1 MSIIDFKAMKKD
13 KELFDNMAD
22 RLIKDTLNKKKEYAT
37 LYNKANMLKNE
48 INLIL
53 IDFRKT
59 AYEAGLK
66 IDRNINDY
74 SFSELEDLLV
84 DTNIANKYLEK
95 LKIYVYKIKLRL
107 NEINQMRTN
116 MIQLDL
122 YENHMNGMEDD
133 TLDEEYIDM
142 DKIRA
147 ERGIEFNDEVEAVT
161 SVLQK
166 FNYDSL
172 TSTTDEY
179 FDHICDGTITIKD
192 IAREMYGSPSYWVYI
207 YTFDN
212 NEDIINKILLSNHIN
227 IDEFVSNPEYIKGI
241 NLKLPK
247 EIEFYSD
254 EFNTTTLKKIS

>member
-1 MSIIDFKAMKKD
+1 
-13 KELFDNMAD
+13 
-22 RLIKDTLNKKKEYAT
+22 
-37 LYNKANMLKNE
+37 
-48 INLIL
+48 
-53 IDFRKT
+53 
-59 AYEAGLK
+59 
-66 IDRNINDY
+66 
-74 SFSELEDLLV
+74 
-84 DTNIANKYLEK
+84 
-95 LKIYVYKIKLRL
+95 
-107 NEINQMRTN
+107 

-147 ERGIEFNDEVEAVT
+147 ERGIEFDDEVEETT

-179 FDHICDGTITIKD
+179 FNHICDGTITIKD

-207 YTFDN
+207 YTFDD

-227 IDEFVSNPEYIKGI
+227 IDEFVSNPLYIKGI